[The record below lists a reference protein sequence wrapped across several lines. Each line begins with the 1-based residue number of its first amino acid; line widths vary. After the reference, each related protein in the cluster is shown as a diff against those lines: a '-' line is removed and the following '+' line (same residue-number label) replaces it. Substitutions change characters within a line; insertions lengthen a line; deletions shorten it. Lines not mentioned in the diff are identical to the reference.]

1 MGRAAI
7 TVRVELM
14 QTITDHYRPGDRL
27 PSEPELAAAYSVSR
41 STIREALQALETDG
55 VVRRIHGLG
64 TFVNQIAAPRSGG
77 PGRRPGRDRDGRGRQ
92 PAAGCPGAA
101 RGRDRGPPRDRR
113 APVAPAGR
121 SSAAHRTHHPRQ
133 RPARGARRRR
143 HPPGHRQPCADDT
156 TRTARCTASWS
167 ASAAWCCWA
176 GWPTSAR
183 SAPTSAWR
191 GCWTSA
197 KGDALLRLEQVER
210 SASEEA
216 VLYSL
221 EHFVPAR
228 FDLTISRHRQAG
240 VTR

>member
-1 MGRAAI
+1 
-7 TVRVELM
+7 M

-64 TFVNQIAAPRSGG
+64 TFVNQIAPRVAGALDIDLGVTETVEAANQRLGVQVLRVDEIAAPRDIAERLSLL
-77 PGRRPGRDRDGRGRQ
+77 
-92 PAAGCPGAA
+92 
-101 RGRDRGPPRDRR
+101 
-113 APVAPAGR
+113 PAGR
-121 SSAAHRTHHPRQ
+121 VLLIERIILAND
-133 RPARGARRRR
+133 RPAAVAVDAIPQDIASRAPRHYEDGSVYRFLERECGLVLLGGLAHVSAVSSDKRMARLLDVRE
-143 HPPGHRQPCADDT
+143 
-156 TRTARCTASWS
+156 
-167 ASAAWCCWA
+167 
-176 GWPTSAR
+176 
-183 SAPTSAWR
+183 
-191 GCWTSA
+191 
-197 KGDALLRLEQVER
+197 GDALLRLEQVER

-228 FDLTISRHRQAG
+228 FDLTISRHREAG

>member
-1 MGRAAI
+1 
-7 TVRVELM
+7 M

-64 TFVNQIAAPRSGG
+64 TFVNQTLPRVAGALDVDLGVTETVEAANQRLGVLVLRVEEIAAPREIAERLSL
-77 PGRRPGRDRDGRGRQ
+77 PPAGRVLLIERIILANDR
-92 PAAGCPGAA
+92 PAALAVDAIPQAIA
-101 RGRDRGPPRDRR
+101 SR
-113 APVAPAGR
+113 APAG
-121 SSAAHRTHHPRQ
+121 
-133 RPARGARRRR
+133 
-143 HPPGHRQPCADDT
+143 T
-156 TRTARCTASWS
+156 TRMVRSIASWS
-167 ASAAWCCWA
+167 ASADWCCSA
-176 GWPTSAR
+176 ASPTSAP
-183 SAPTSAWR
+183 SVPTSGWR
-191 GCWTSA
+191 GSCDVRE
-197 KGDALLRLEQVER
+197 GDALLRLEQVER

>member
-1 MGRAAI
+1 VGRAAI

-64 TFVNQIAAPRSGG
+64 TFVNQIAPRVAGALDVDLGVTETVEAANQRLGVQVLRVEEIAAPREIAERLSL
-77 PGRRPGRDRDGRGRQ
+77 P
-92 PAAGCPGAA
+92 
-101 RGRDRGPPRDRR
+101 
-113 APVAPAGR
+113 PAGR
-121 SSAAHRTHHPRQ
+121 VLLIERIILANDKPAALAVDAIPQAIASRATTPYEDGSVYRFLERQCGLVLLGGVAHVSAVGSDKRK
-133 RPARGARRRR
+133 ARLLDVRE
-143 HPPGHRQPCADDT
+143 
-156 TRTARCTASWS
+156 
-167 ASAAWCCWA
+167 
-176 GWPTSAR
+176 
-183 SAPTSAWR
+183 
-191 GCWTSA
+191 
-197 KGDALLRLEQVER
+197 GDALLRLEQVER
-210 SASEEA
+210 SASDDA

>member
-1 MGRAAI
+1 VGRAAI

-64 TFVNQIAAPRSGG
+64 TFVNQVAPRVAGALDVDLGVTETVEAANQRLGVQVLRVDEIAAPREIAERLSL
-77 PGRRPGRDRDGRGRQ
+77 P
-92 PAAGCPGAA
+92 
-101 RGRDRGPPRDRR
+101 
-113 APVAPAGR
+113 PAGR
-121 SSAAHRTHHPRQ
+121 VLLIERIILAND
-133 RPARGARRRR
+133 RPAAIAVDAIPQAIASRATTSYEDGSVYRFLERQCGLVLLGGLAHVSAVGSDKRMARLLDVRE
-143 HPPGHRQPCADDT
+143 
-156 TRTARCTASWS
+156 
-167 ASAAWCCWA
+167 
-176 GWPTSAR
+176 
-183 SAPTSAWR
+183 
-191 GCWTSA
+191 
-197 KGDALLRLEQVER
+197 GDALLRLEQVER
-210 SASEEA
+210 SASDDA